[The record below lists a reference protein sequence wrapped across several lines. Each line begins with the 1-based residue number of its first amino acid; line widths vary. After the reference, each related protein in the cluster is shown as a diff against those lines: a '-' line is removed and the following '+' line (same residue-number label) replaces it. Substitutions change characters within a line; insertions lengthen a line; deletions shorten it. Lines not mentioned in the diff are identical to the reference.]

1 MDADMWAHFAERTTL
16 HHVPCAW
23 SRMRYY
29 PEQKDLRLRAK
40 SDEVDILTR
49 NRYLPEEASWLRR
62 VKRVAAKGLRVAMKL
77 ARGAYW

>member
-1 MDADMWAHFAERTTL
+1 
-16 HHVPCAW
+16 
-23 SRMRYY
+23 MRYY

-40 SDEVDILTR
+40 INEEDILTQ

-62 VKRVAAKGLRVAMKL
+62 VKRMAAKGLRVAMKL